1 MPRSVTGTSA
11 QHSTGTRHLVQSSFF
26 LMAFFFFLVA
36 SPGTTVRAICVISD
50 FFSKLEFFYMVKL
63 RVVPQRFRQAPK
75 GRANK
80 KIVSYFHDLFSV

>member
-1 MPRSVTGTSA
+1 MPSIPLGQGTWCK
-11 QHSTGTRHLVQSSFF
+11 VPFSSWH
-26 LMAFFFFLVA
+26 FFFFLVA